1 MIVIFD
7 TRISYIFF
15 SLKKISSTWGNN
27 CGIIIR
33 DINETKAKIFHT
45 LYTLIHSQAVAIV
58 YSREKRIF
66 DLRTRQGGGKK
77 NGRVVEETIRGRW
90 ERGGFVYRDSGRWG
104 QKRRVRKRAQ
114 HVFLLSRSFRS
125 EECDPFS
132 PTSSPRLLLVA
143 ETQAASRHTYT
154 HTHTVLDLF
163 RSSIILFYFLV
174 RHCLARSYLL
184 IYRPPPSRNV
194 DSFLFTSRCPLSRS
208 IFLLFLFPS
217 FYSSL
222 ALILSESLSTYRV
235 TRHMQLPFRIESK
248 EEFIFRWIYFY
259 RFSFLFL
266 SCSIIDRG
274 IAMRKF
280 ENYFYCDY
288 YYVFQL
294 EYFLEALEKFR

>member
-7 TRISYIFF
+7 TCISYIFF

-154 HTHTVLDLF
+154 HTHSPWFISLLNNSLLF
-163 RSSIILFYFLV
+163 S
-174 RHCLARSYLL
+174 
-184 IYRPPPSRNV
+184 RPPQLPFDLSTPSFPHV

-266 SCSIIDRG
+266 SCSIIDRE

-294 EYFLEALEKFR
+294 EYFLEALEKFW